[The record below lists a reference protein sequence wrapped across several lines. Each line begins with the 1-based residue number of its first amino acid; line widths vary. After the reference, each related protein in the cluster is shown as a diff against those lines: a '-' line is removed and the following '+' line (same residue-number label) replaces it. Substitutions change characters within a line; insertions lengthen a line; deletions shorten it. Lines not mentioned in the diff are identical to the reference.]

1 MMDLDLDLFKIKHN
15 NIAPSKGRILLSE
28 PFSKDIYFKRSVVLL
43 TEHNPHGSVGFILNK
58 PIDFNINK
66 LIKDFPEFTANVSI
80 GGPVKTDSIHFVHV
94 LGDLIPG
101 SMHVMDD
108 LYWGGDFD
116 TLKELIVT
124 GIIKPD
130 QIRFFVGYSGW
141 HPKQLDNEIGK
152 DFWLVTKLTSHD
164 IMAFSDDI
172 WKQTLSKL
180 GEKYKIWSNFP
191 ENPGMN

>member
-1 MMDLDLDLFKIKHN
+1 MDLDLDLFKIKHN

-66 LIKDFPEFTANVSI
+66 LIKDFPEFAANVSI
-80 GGPVKTDSIHFVHV
+80 GGPVKTDSIHFMHV